1 MFYYLLVLFFS
12 LLVDVIPFF
21 GPPAWT
27 VMVYFQLKYDLN
39 IWWVILTGV
48 IGSTMGRYLLTLY
61 IPFLSSRF
69 INQQKDDDLRF
80 LGQKLYG
87 NQFKVQLFVFIYT
100 LIPVPTTP
108 LFTAIGMA
116 RLKPYHVIIPFFIGK
131 FLSDALMVYAGEF
144 ALNNTEYLLHGFLSW
159 KTITGVLVGIL
170 LILIFLFIDWTTF
183 IKEKKIK
190 LHFRFWK

>member
-12 LLVDVIPFF
+12 LLVDVVPFF

-27 VMVYFQLKYDLN
+27 VMVYFQLRYNLN
-39 IWWVILTGV
+39 IWWVILNGV
-48 IGSTMGRYLLTLY
+48 IGSTIGRYLLTLY
-61 IPFLSSRF
+61 IPFLSSKF
-69 INQQKDDDLRF
+69 INQQKDEDLRF
-80 LGQKLYG
+80 LGQKLAG
-87 NQFKVQLFVFIYT
+87 NRFKVQLFVFIYT

-116 RLKPYHVIIPFFIGK
+116 RLRPYNVIIPFFIGK

-144 ALNNTEYLLHGFLSW
+144 ALNNTEYLFHGFLSW
-159 KTITGVLVGIL
+159 KTITGALVG
-170 LILIFLFIDWTTF
+170 LILILMFLFIDWTTF
-183 IKEKKIK
+183 IKQKKIR